1 MYSQPQKT
9 MNPTQYQLSLSFE
22 QVLSLVKQLPE
33 ADKLKLSQALS
44 KDLLDSQLTYLFQ
57 SFKTDEISLAEI
69 TEKVEAVRTEMYDHQ
84 TTHFCAF

>member
-1 MYSQPQKT
+1 